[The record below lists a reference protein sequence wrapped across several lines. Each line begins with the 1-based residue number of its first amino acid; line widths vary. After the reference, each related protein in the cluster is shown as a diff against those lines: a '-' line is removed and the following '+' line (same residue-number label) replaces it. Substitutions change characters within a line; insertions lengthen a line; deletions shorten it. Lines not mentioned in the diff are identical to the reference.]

1 MKNQLKKE
9 MLKQLSV
16 LHKLVIKKALE
27 GAVIELKIISPANM
41 VVLNYAETVFVS
53 DYIMLT
59 PRTELNDVQVEEF
72 YDRNINYIKDWINV
86 LKEVI

>member
-16 LHKLVIKKALE
+16 LHKLVIEKAFE
-27 GAVIELKIISPANM
+27 GALIELKIISPANM

-53 DYIMLT
+53 DFIVLS
-59 PRTELNDVQVEEF
+59 PRAELNDVQIEEF

-86 LKEVI
+86 LKK